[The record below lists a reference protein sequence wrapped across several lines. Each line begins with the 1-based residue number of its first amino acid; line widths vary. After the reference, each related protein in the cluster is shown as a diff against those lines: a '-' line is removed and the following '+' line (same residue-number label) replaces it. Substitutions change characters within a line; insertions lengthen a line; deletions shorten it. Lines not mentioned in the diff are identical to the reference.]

1 MLPPQNLIRT
11 LNASITP
18 MGCCAVWVWVFGLG
32 FLPTSLRAQQTGSL
46 YGTVLHEDG
55 PLPAATVRLLPA
67 NKLTLSDTAGRFR
80 FADLPAGTYRVVTE
94 YTGHLA
100 VEQKV
105 TLAEGEQREV
115 TLRLEDDF
123 LQTEEVVISSNREEQ
138 RRNEVP
144 VLVSRME
151 AKTFTDLNA
160 LNVADAMGFQSGVRT
175 ENNCNNCGTTQLRIN
190 GLPGPYSQILINNR
204 PIFSALNGV
213 YGLEQLPSNLIDRV
227 EVVRGGGSALFGS
240 NAIAG
245 TVNILTREPEKNQW
259 ELGYNQQWV
268 GVSTP
273 DHNLTASGSLVNKDQ
288 TLGLTLFGNYRDR
301 KPYDATGDGYSEITR
316 LRTQSFGLDGFA
328 KPRLNSKIALNLFF
342 VNEFRRGGNAFDRPP
357 QQADIAEELRSNTLN
372 GGVTYDIF
380 TPNLLNKFSVYFSGQ
395 FSRRDA
401 YYGTGQDPN
410 AFGNTDNYTVVGGV
424 QYTRKLPRV
433 GRWGSATN
441 VLGLEVKADRVKDV
455 MPSYNRVIDQ
465 SIQIY
470 SLFNQFDLRIRNR
483 VTVSAGL
490 RGDYHNLIRN
500 VVFSP
505 RLGVVVNPVRG
516 LNLRLNYALG
526 YRAPQAFDEDLHIA
540 AVGGEVQ
547 LVRLAPNLRTET
559 SHSLTGTVDYTYK
572 VGYFQ
577 FKLLATGFY
586 TRLLNAFVLVDGG
599 TDTAGNRLLLRT
611 NGAGASVYGGTL
623 EFALAYGSKLQFETG
638 FTYQQALNDQAIEWS
653 ENATLATR
661 QLLRTPDLY
670 GYFLLTATPWRTLQL
685 NVNGTYTGPM
695 LAPHFA
701 GVIPAD
707 RLVRTSHFFTL
718 NVRVGY
724 RFRLGKLLSLAPYL
738 GVQNLTNSYQ
748 RDFDNGPDRDATY
761 VYGPLLPRTLYFGV
775 KIGSL

>member
-1 MLPPQNLIRT
+1 MLPLRNLI
-11 LNASITP
+11 ITFVELSLKRWP
-18 MGCCAVWVWVFGLG
+18 IRLTTWVLLGLYTHPLG
-32 FLPTSLRAQQTGSL
+32 AQNTAGIF
-46 YGTVLHEDG
+46 GTVLHEDG
-55 PLPAATVRLLPA
+55 PLPAATVRLLPVNRVVLA
-67 NKLTLSDTAGRFR
+67 DTLGRFR
-80 FADLPAGTYRVVTE
+80 FENLPAGAYRVVTE
-94 YTGHLA
+94 YTGHLG
-100 VEQKV
+100 VEQKL
-105 TLAEGEQREV
+105 TLTEGEQREV
-115 TLRLEDDF
+115 TLKLEDDF

-144 VLVSRME
+144 VLVGRLE

-213 YGLEQLPSNLIDRV
+213 YGLEQLPANLIERV
-227 EVVRGGGSALFGS
+227 EVVRGGGSAMFGS

-273 DHNLTASGSLVNKDQ
+273 DHNLTASGSLVNKDK
-288 TLGLTLFGNYRDR
+288 TLGLTLFGNFRDR
-301 KPYDATGDGYSEITR
+301 RPYDATGDGFSEITR

-328 KPRLNSKIALNLFF
+328 KPTLNSKLSLNLFF
-342 VNEFRRGGNAFDRPP
+342 VNEFRRGGNAFNLPP

-372 GGVTYDIF
+372 GGVNYDIF
-380 TPNLLNKFSVYFSGQ
+380 TPNLLNKFSIYFSGQ
-395 FSRRDA
+395 FSGRDS
-401 YYGTGQDPN
+401 YYGTGKDPN

-424 QYTRKLPRV
+424 QYTRKLPQL

-441 VLGLEVKADRVKDV
+441 VLGMEVKADRVKDE
-455 MPSYNRVIDQ
+455 MPSYNRLIDQ
-465 SIQIY
+465 SVQIY

-483 VTVSAGL
+483 VTVSAGI

-505 RLGVVVNPVRG
+505 RMGVVVNPVRG

-540 AVGGEVQ
+540 SVGGEVQ
-547 LVRLAPNLRTET
+547 LIRLVPNLRTET
-559 SHSLTGTVDYTYK
+559 SHSLTGTVDYTHK

-577 FKLLATGFY
+577 FKLLFTGFY
-586 TRLLNAFVLVDGG
+586 TRLLNPFVLVDGG
-599 TDTAGNRLLLRT
+599 TDTAGNGILLRT
-611 NGAGASVYGGTL
+611 NGTGASVYGGNV
-623 EFALAYGSKLQFETG
+623 EFALAYGSKLQFEAG
-638 FTYQQALNDQAIEWS
+638 FTYQQARNDDPIRWS
-653 ENATLATR
+653 EDATLSTR

-670 GYFLLTATPWRTLQL
+670 GYFLLTATPWRTLQV
-685 NVNGTYTGPM
+685 NVNGNYTGPM
-695 LAPHFA
+695 LSPHFA
-701 GVIPAD
+701 GTIPAD
-707 RLVRTSHFFTL
+707 RLVRTPHFFTL

-724 RFRLGKLLSLAPYL
+724 TFKLGKLMSLSPYV
-738 GVQNLTNSYQ
+738 GVQNITNSYQ
-748 RDFDNGPDRDATY
+748 RDFDNGINRDATY